1 MCYVYIY
8 VIYKNGMNCLNIGNA
23 AKIENVLLP
32 KTNVPIVLDDAML
45 LDDGLK
51 YDNNDNDLYANNEW
65 MIFVMTYEIANPI
78 RFRRN
83 NCGDVSFNPS
93 CCKNVCTWLKNS
105 THCPACQ

>member
-1 MCYVYIY
+1 MTHASLVQLNENGDAYNTCFFLRVHIHTSMCYVYIY

-51 YDNNDNDLYANNEW
+51 YDNNDNDLYANNE
-65 MIFVMTYEIANPI
+65 
-78 RFRRN
+78 
-83 NCGDVSFNPS
+83 
-93 CCKNVCTWLKNS
+93 
-105 THCPACQ
+105 